1 MLNVS
6 LPRTRVAVP
15 GSRGIRLYAACVVSA
30 AVSIVLLY
38 FGKSTL
44 EASQRRLVRATAEF
58 EQMQQAAAAADRR
71 AAAERQARDV
81 LARAD
86 QMGLAQSGWG
96 QRRLDIRQEPMSRAA
111 LNGLLGELR
120 PGPAKLFAPDAFE
133 FSVQTP
139 QEDLFSSPPKQGTLL
154 VVTLR
159 GRLLFKTSG
168 ASGAGPS
175 DASQP
180 RS

>member
-6 LPRTRVAVP
+6 LPRARAALP
-15 GSRGIRLYAACVVSA
+15 GARGIRLYAVCIASAVVSVA
-30 AVSIVLLY
+30 LLY
-38 FGKSTL
+38 LGKSTL
-44 EASQRRLVRATAEF
+44 DASHRRLARATAEF
-58 EQMQQAAAAADRR
+58 EQMQQAAAAADQR
-71 AAAERQARDV
+71 AMAERRARDV

-120 PGPAKLFAPDAFE
+120 PGQTKLFAPDAFE

-139 QEDLFSSPPKQGTLL
+139 QEDLFSSPPKQGTSL

-168 ASGAGPS
+168 VPGPAASDSSP
-175 DASQP
+175 P